1 LCTRAVGGLAH
12 ILEEEGIATT
22 QISLIRM
29 HTEKINPPRALWVPF
44 ELGRPVG
51 IPNDAEFQSKV
62 ISAALRLLE
71 APSGPIIED
80 FPEEAPISKEPDTVW
95 ACPVALQTENIS
107 PGDTDQLK
115 EAFKAEIGQ
124 LLPWYDIAV
133 KKRGRTTVG
142 VSGLKIEEI
151 GDFICTFL
159 DGGMPQNINRDI
171 PLAFAI
177 KLAVDDLKAVYTEA
191 VAAQPGGAIPG
202 SLDLVNWFWN
212 ETVAGELLLKIKDI
226 AVNSDDAGLQLF
238 GKLLLVPMA
247 RETSS

>member
-1 LCTRAVGGLAH
+1 
-12 ILEEEGIATT
+12 LEEEGIPTT
-22 QISLIRM
+22 QISLIRK
-29 HTEKINPPRALWVPF
+29 HTETTNPPRALWVPF

-51 IPNDAEFQSKV
+51 VPNDTEFQSRV
-62 ISAALRLLE
+62 LLAALRLLE
-71 APSGPIIED
+71 APSGPIVED

-95 ACPVALQTENIS
+95 ACPVDLKRANIS

-115 EAFKAEIGQ
+115 EAFKDEIGQ

-159 DGGMPQNINRDI
+159 DGGVPQNINKDI

-177 KLAVDDLKAVYTEA
+177 KLAVDDLKAIYTEA
-191 VAAQPGGAIPG
+191 VAAQPGGAVPG
-202 SLDLVNWFWN
+202 SLDLVNWFWD
-212 ETVAGELLLKIKDI
+212 ETMAGKLLLKIQDI
-226 AVNSDDAGLQLF
+226 SVNSDDPGLQLF
-238 GKLLLVPMA
+238 GKLLLVPLV
-247 RETSS
+247 RGTS

>member
-1 LCTRAVGGLAH
+1 M
-12 ILEEEGIATT
+12 EEDGIPTT
-22 QISLIRM
+22 QISLIRK
-29 HTEKINPPRALWVPF
+29 HTEKTNPPRALWVPF

-51 IPNDAEFQSKV
+51 VPKDTQFQSRV
-62 ISAALRLLE
+62 LLAALRLLE

-95 ACPVALQTENIS
+95 ACPVDLKREYIS

-115 EAFKAEIGQ
+115 GAFKDEIGQ

-159 DGGMPQNINRDI
+159 DGGVPQNINKDI

-177 KLAVDDLKAVYTEA
+177 KLAVDDLKAIYTEA
-191 VAAQPGGAIPG
+191 VAAQPGEAIPG
-202 SLDLVNWFWN
+202 SLELVHWFWD

-226 AVNSDDAGLQLF
+226 CVNSDDAGLQLF
-238 GKLLLVPMA
+238 GKLLLVPLV
-247 RETSS
+247 RGTS

>member
-1 LCTRAVGGLAH
+1 M
-12 ILEEEGIATT
+12 EEEGIPTT
-22 QISLIRM
+22 QISLIRK
-29 HTEKINPPRALWVPF
+29 HSEKTNPPRALWVPF

-51 IPNDAEFQSKV
+51 VPNDAEFQSRV
-62 ISAALRLLE
+62 LLAALRLLE
-71 APSGPIIED
+71 APSGTIIED
-80 FPEEAPISKEPDTVW
+80 FPEEAPVSKEPDTVW
-95 ACPVALQTENIS
+95 ACPVELKRENMR

-115 EAFKAEIGQ
+115 EAFKDEIGQ

-159 DGGMPQNINRDI
+159 DGDVPQNINKDI
-171 PLAFAI
+171 PLGFAI
-177 KLAVDDLKAVYTEA
+177 KLAVDDLKAIYTEA

-212 ETVAGELLLKIKDI
+212 ETVAGKLLLKIKDI
-226 AVNSDDAGLQLF
+226 CVNSDDAGLQLF
-238 GKLLLVPMA
+238 GKLLLVPMV
-247 RETSS
+247 RDTSS